1 MTAIPILNGV
11 YTSVTGDFV
20 ASYPINREP
29 IIQDSGMIAKGFLR
43 PYPGVTQMGTGP
55 GADRGSIN
63 WDGTCYRVMG
73 SKLVSV
79 SSDGTVTEL
88 GDIAGTDIC
97 ALDYSFDRL
106 GINGG
111 GNLYYLAGGT
121 VSQVT
126 DPDLGDP
133 IDMLW
138 MNSHF
143 MMTDGEFIVVTEL
156 SDPTS
161 INPLKYGSSEE
172 SPDPVT
178 GLMKVRGELYACNRL
193 TIEVFEYI
201 GGNGFPLQRNAS
213 ALIEKGCVGPKA
225 KAYIGE
231 TFAFVGGG
239 KNEAVGVYL
248 AGPGQAA
255 KLSTQEIDELLA
267 LLSEDELYAINCEA
281 RIDKDE
287 QRLLVH
293 LPTTTCVFY
302 VNASTAAGEK
312 VWTYLNSGVQ
322 FENPYGPRNAVWCYS
337 KWIVA
342 DAEGRIGYL
351 DYSLSTQF
359 GEIAGYRFDTKLL
372 YNGGAYAILGSV
384 ELVGNVGRGGKIFFS
399 STVDGRTWSQ
409 EQAISGGAI
418 GQRAQRLQWRPG
430 RRFQQWMGLRFR
442 GADAGTDSFARLE
455 ADIEM
460 LQS

>member
-11 YTSVTGDFV
+11 YTSAQGDFV

-29 IIQDSGMIAKGFLR
+29 VVQDSGMIAKGFLR
-43 PYPGVTQMGTGP
+43 PAAGVTQIGTGP
-55 GADRGSIN
+55 GADRGGIN
-63 WDGTCYRVMG
+63 WNGTCYRVMG
-73 SKLVSV
+73 GKLVSV
-79 SSDGTVTEL
+79 SSAGIVTEL
-88 GDIAGTDIC
+88 GDIAGTNVC
-97 ALDYSFDRL
+97 AFDYSFDRL

-111 GNLYYLAGGT
+111 GNLYYFQGS

-126 DPDLGDP
+126 DPDLGTV

-138 MNSHF
+138 MDGHF

-156 SDPTS
+156 NDPTQ

-178 GLMKVRGELYACNRL
+178 GLMKLRGELYACNRL
-193 TIEVFEYI
+193 TIEVFEYV

-213 ALIEKGCVGPKA
+213 ALIEKGCVGPRA
-225 KAYIGE
+225 KAYIGD

-239 KNEAVGVYL
+239 RNEAVGVYL

-255 KLSTQEIDELLA
+255 KISTQEIDELLA
-267 LLSEDELYAINCEA
+267 SLSEDELYQINAEA

-302 VNASTAAGEK
+302 VNASAAAGEK
-312 VWTYLNSGVQ
+312 VWAYVNSGLQ
-322 FENPYGPRNAVWCYS
+322 FEDPYGPRNAVWCYS
-337 KWIVA
+337 RWVVG
-342 DAEGRIGYL
+342 DENGRIGQI
-351 DYSLSTQF
+351 DYSVSTLF
-359 GEIAGYRFDTKLL
+359 GEVAGWRFDTKLL
-372 YNGGAYAILGSV
+372 YNGGAYAILGAV
-384 ELVGNVGRGGKIFFS
+384 ELVGNVGRGGRIFFS
-399 STVDGRTWSQ
+399 STVDGRTWSL
-409 EQAISGGAI
+409 EQSISGGAI

-442 GADAGTDSFARLE
+442 GADDGTDSFARLE
-455 ADIEM
+455 ADIEA
-460 LQS
+460 LA